1 MINDQNGVLGLLF
14 PQVAKESLV
23 RNPSGSFTEKLQ
35 TYIAS
40 KLFPDILAVRGN
52 LVAID
57 YLTEALLRYGT
68 MSRYEIF
75 VEPSFVEKAKA
86 FVNLRGKNAP
96 GSDCNITSLLDVLGG
111 IDGHGLT
118 AFFNPSGNFSQ
129 PLVMRNKFSSK
140 LYPVTTLTHGFSMHS
155 MLYDGFLKLLLEGT
169 YPFDSLICTSRASRA
184 AMTNILERVGE
195 QFNRKFH
202 ASIEYAGRLDVI
214 PLCIDT
220 AKFRP
225 QDKLPLRKTL
235 RLPAQSII
243 LLYLGY
249 ISALKAD
256 LLPLLS
262 VYRRLIQANPQRQ
275 LIFVI
280 AGTKDS
286 SYAATIGKFVQ
297 DFGLGKHVRIVDG
310 MTDETKYAITAAA
323 DIFVS
328 PGDSIQES
336 FGLTPIEAMACGV
349 PQVVA
354 DWDGYRDTVAHGETG
369 FLVPTYWAKCDSDL
383 VDTGALMGWEFDHLA
398 LGQSVALDL
407 NAQQHYLQL
416 LIENESLRREMS
428 IRSRERAETLFSF
441 PAVVKQ
447 YEDLWREL
455 ALRARG
461 VSHRTIENNVAAP
474 HYFEFFKNHA
484 ACIVGDETGLS
495 ITSSGC
501 EAADKDLLSLLHTKI
516 SICKTIDPRL
526 VRLTLDVL
534 MAVSS
539 GPEDGAANR
548 LFRFGDVVEAVN
560 RDRAFHPD
568 YVRRNIMWLIK
579 QGFVSCNTSGA
590 RTQGARDEAFSA
602 AG

>member
-1 MINDQNGVLGLLF
+1 MTNDHNDVLGLLF

-23 RNPSGSFTEKLQ
+23 RNPSGNFTEKLQ

-52 LVAID
+52 VVAID

-68 MSRYEIF
+68 MSRYEFF

-86 FVNLRGKNAP
+86 FVNLRGTNVP
-96 GSDCNITSLLDVLGG
+96 GSQCNITSLLDVIGG

-129 PLVMRNKFSSK
+129 PLVIRNKFSSK
-140 LYPVTTLTHGFSMHS
+140 LYPVTTLTHGFSVHS

-184 AMTNILERVGE
+184 AMTNILEQVAER
-195 QFNRKFH
+195 FNRRFH
-202 ASIEYAGRLDVI
+202 ASIEYSGRLDVI
-214 PLCIDT
+214 PLCVDT
-220 AKFRP
+220 DKFEP
-225 QDKLPLRKTL
+225 QAKLPLRQKL
-235 RLPAQSII
+235 KLPAQSII

-249 ISALKAD
+249 VSSLKAD

-262 VYRRLIQANPQRQ
+262 VFRRLIKDNPQRQ
-275 LIFVI
+275 LLLVI
-280 AGTKDS
+280 AGTKDA
-286 SYAATIGKFVQ
+286 SYAITVEKFVQ
-297 DFGLGKHVRIVDG
+297 DHGLAKHVRIVDG
-310 MTDETKYAITAAA
+310 FTDEMKYAITAAA

-336 FGLTPIEAMACGV
+336 FGLTPIEAMACGI

-369 FLVPTYWAKCDSDL
+369 FLVPSYWAKCDSDL
-383 VDTGALMGWEFDHLA
+383 ADTGPLMGWEFDHLA
-398 LGQSVALDL
+398 LGQSVAIDV

-416 LIENESLRREMS
+416 LIENESLRLEMS
-428 IRSRERAETLFSF
+428 IRSRERAEKLFSF

-447 YEDLWREL
+447 YEELWREL
-455 ALRARG
+455 AIRASRAT
-461 VSHRTIENNVAAP
+461 HRKIENNVAAP
-474 HYFEFFKNHA
+474 HYFEFFQNHA
-484 ACIVGDETGLS
+484 ASIIGDETGLS
-495 ITSSGC
+495 ITSSGR
-501 EAADKDLLSLLHTKI
+501 EAVDKDLLSLLHMKI
-516 SICKTIDPRL
+516 SICKTIDPGL
-526 VRLTLDVL
+526 VRLALDVL
-534 MAVSS
+534 MAPSNGHEHV
-539 GPEDGAANR
+539 AANN
-548 LFRFGDVVEAVN
+548 LAKFGDVVEAVN

-579 QGFVSCNTSGA
+579 QGFVSCNTA
-590 RTQGARDEAFSA
+590 DPCAQRVRDEAFSA